1 MCYIKLDVCF
11 VDFRSFHFYFQHLT
25 NKLNANS
32 AVFVQMQTGFALGQV
47 ISGIFFG
54 RLGDLFG
61 EKIALILAF
70 ASTAISYSFMAV
82 ATSAEVLLISRF
94 FSAFTHVM
102 QGNKIEMC
110 SM

>member
-1 MCYIKLDVCF
+1 
-11 VDFRSFHFYFQHLT
+11 
-25 NKLNANS
+25 
-32 AVFVQMQTGFALGQV
+32 MQTGFALGQV

-61 EKIALILAF
+61 EQAALILAF
-70 ASTAISYSFMAV
+70 SSTALSYSLMAI

-102 QGNKIEMC
+102 QGNQKVYHTKIEMC
-110 SM
+110 PI